1 MKLSTNM
8 ITTNDAKRNIRPP
21 TLSLVLLA
29 TKLKNGTLYNNKVPM
44 LMIHEK
50 AKSEMGLRNNII
62 ICSFSFFIEFHN
74 LGLAKVEDQARRN
87 KADDATHAYIRQ
99 EVLRKVDT

>member
-8 ITTNDAKRNIRPP
+8 ITTNDAKRKICPP
-21 TLSLVLLA
+21 GLSLVLLA

-44 LMIHEK
+44 LTILEK
-50 AKSEMGLRNNII
+50 AKSEMGLRNNFI
-62 ICSFSFFIEFHN
+62 ICSFSFFIEFQN
-74 LGLAKVEDQARRN
+74 LGPAKVEDQARRN
-87 KADDATHAYIRQ
+87 KTDDATHAYIRQ